1 MAKIEKQENIDIA
14 QVQTETMPFYILGK
28 TPLILQSMNQK
39 AMRELLMPHGKKNAA
54 EKACSLKHDP
64 IKEYR
69 DAPYKDMHGGPTLLQ
84 LLATSFKNSLKGAA
98 LDLPGAKKSQIG
110 RLTWVEGERV
120 AVYGAPKI
128 FMAITRCAD
137 MNKTPDVRTRCIVP
151 EWAAKVE
158 VSFVKP
164 ILNGKS
170 VANLLSAAGITQ
182 GVGDWRPEKGSGTY
196 GQFTL
201 VNPDNADWKRIIKEG
216 QRKVQEAGLKNP
228 VAYDDETGE
237 LLEWIKEE
245 ADRKG
250 LKLTK

>member
-1 MAKIEKQENIDIA
+1 MAKIEKQENIEIA
-14 QVQTETMPFYILGK
+14 KVQTETTPFYILGK

-39 AMRELLMPHGKKNAA
+39 ALHELLMPHGKKNAA

-64 IKEYR
+64 IQEYR

-128 FMAITRCAD
+128 FMAVTRCAD
-137 MNKTPDVRTRCIVP
+137 INKTPDVRTRCIVP
-151 EWAAKVE
+151 EWAARVD

-164 ILNGKS
+164 ILNGVS

-196 GQFTL
+196 GQFVL
-201 VNPDNADWKRIIKEG
+201 VNPDNADWKRIVKEG
-216 QRKVQEAGLKNP
+216 ARKTQEAGLKNP
-228 VAYDDETGE
+228 VAYDDTTAE
-237 LLEWIKEE
+237 LLEWVKEE
-245 ADRKG
+245 ANRKG
-250 LKLTK
+250 HKLTK